1 MAARRWIVV
10 AWNLTMTNADALWL
24 RAAAL
29 VVATAGLAGCEEKA
43 APAATAPPP
52 GVTVAQP
59 IQRDVISYEYFTGR
73 TAAVDAVDVRS
84 RVTGYLMKT
93 GFREGQEV
101 KTNDVLFQVD
111 PRPYQAELD
120 RLLGQ
125 VKLTQARLQL
135 AKADLA
141 RALEVAK
148 TPGAISQQDIDKYAS
163 TVEEADASVAAAK
176 ANAEGARLNVEFTD
190 VISPIDGVAG
200 RYLVTPGNLVN
211 QDQTLLTTVV
221 SVDPMYAYFDVDERT
236 VLRMQESIRRGEM
249 QSARQGGRIE
259 VDLGL
264 ATEGE
269 SYPHA
274 GAVDFA
280 NNQISTTTGTLQ
292 ARAAFP
298 NPAPA
303 AGAPRLLTPGL
314 FVRVRVPMGKPHP
327 ALLIPQSALVT
338 DQGLKVL
345 YVVDDKN
352 TVEYRPVEVGA
363 TQPGGL
369 QEVIAVPIV
378 RTPQGVR
385 AAEPGEK
392 GEPSITATDQVVISG
407 LQRIRPGMV
416 VTPQREQIK

>member
-1 MAARRWIVV
+1 M
-10 AWNLTMTNADALWL
+10 LNAGKLWL
-24 RAAAL
+24 ESAALAAASGIAL
-29 VVATAGLAGCEEKA
+29 TGLAGCETKT

-52 GVTVAQP
+52 GVTVALP

-73 TAAVDAVDVRS
+73 TAAVNSVDVRA
-84 RVTGYLMKT
+84 RVTGYLTKT
-93 GFREGQEV
+93 FFREGEDV
-101 KTNDVLFQVD
+101 KANEVLFQID

-120 RLLGQ
+120 RLNGQ
-125 VKLTQARLQL
+125 VKLAEARMKL
-135 AKADLA
+135 AEADLA
-141 RALEVAK
+141 RAREVAK

-163 TVEEADASVAAAK
+163 AVEEADASVAASK

-200 RYLVTPGNLVN
+200 RYLITPGNLVN

-236 VLRMQESIRRGEM
+236 VLRMQETMRKNQIALERD
-249 QSARQGGRIE
+249 QGRMT

-264 ATEGE
+264 ATEGQE
-269 SYPHA
+269 YPHV

-280 NNQISTTTGTLQ
+280 NNQLSATTGTLQ
-292 ARAAFP
+292 ARASFA
-298 NPAPA
+298 NPANA
-303 AGAPRLLTPGL
+303 AGSPRLLTPGL
-314 FVRVRVPMGKPHP
+314 FVRIRVPMGQPHS
-327 ALLIPQSALVT
+327 ALLVPQSALVT

-352 TVEYRPVEVGA
+352 TVEYRPVEAGA
-363 TQPGGL
+363 MQPGGL
-369 QEVIAVPIV
+369 QEVIPMLIV

-385 AAEPGEK
+385 IATAGEK
-392 GEPSITATDQVVISG
+392 GEPSISATDQIVISG